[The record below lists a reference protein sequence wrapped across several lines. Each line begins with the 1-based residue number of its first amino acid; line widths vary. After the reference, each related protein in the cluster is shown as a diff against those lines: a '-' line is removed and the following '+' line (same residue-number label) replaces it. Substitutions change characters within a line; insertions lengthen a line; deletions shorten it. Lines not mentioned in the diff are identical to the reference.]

1 MNAVLPLFLSFRN
14 KDLFLPKGGFD
25 PGPVPVNSTLLPNG
39 PSAQP
44 CRVPVREKIGIFH
57 GAAFVALMLVVIP
70 SERSTI

>member
-25 PGPVPVNSTLLPNG
+25 PGPAPANSTELPNG

-57 GAAFVALMLVVIP
+57 GAAFVAFMLVLIP
-70 SERSTI
+70 SERSAI